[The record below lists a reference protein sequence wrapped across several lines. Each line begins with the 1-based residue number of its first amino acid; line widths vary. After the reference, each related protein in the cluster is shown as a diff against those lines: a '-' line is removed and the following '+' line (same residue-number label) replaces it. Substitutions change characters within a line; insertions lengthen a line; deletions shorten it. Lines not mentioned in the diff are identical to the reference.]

1 MIIITIIITII
12 TVMII
17 TIIIVM
23 ITMIIIH
30 VMITPRQRL
39 RLRSHDNRLNYEQ
52 IHAVHSRRRT
62 LRNNNTNNNTDN
74 NTYIIMI

>member
-1 MIIITIIITII
+1 
-12 TVMII
+12 
-17 TIIIVM
+17 M

-74 NTYIIMI
+74 NTYIIYDIIQIYRYTHDVNIYHMI